1 MRPLC
6 RTPDIA
12 AIDTRAAL
20 KTADVH
26 AVLTGEDY
34 RTDGLGSLP
43 ALASPTIFD
52 EDHPVPLPASIF
64 APPAAE
70 LPPPFIDAFGGPLP
84 CRLRRRAIE
93 RTTQTP

>member
-1 MRPLC
+1 MSEFAIGQSIARREDPPLL
-6 RTPDIA
+6 RGQGRFFDDLRLADQLYATNADIA

-43 ALASPTIFD
+43 Q
-52 EDHPVPLPASIF
+52 F
-64 APPAAE
+64 AEVDGFTWAA
-70 LPPPFIDAFGGPLP
+70 
-84 CRLRRRAIE
+84 
-93 RTTQTP
+93 

>member
-1 MRPLC
+1 MSEFAIGQSIARREDPPLL
-6 RTPDIA
+6 REQGRFFDDLRLADQLYATIVPHADIA

-43 ALASPTIFD
+43 ELAEVDGFTW
-52 EDHPVPLPASIF
+52 
-64 APPAAE
+64 AA
-70 LPPPFIDAFGGPLP
+70 
-84 CRLRRRAIE
+84 
-93 RTTQTP
+93 